1 MTCTKKDLVDSIC
14 LKYGFTIMQSSR
26 IVEFFFDHIK
36 DALVTGE
43 DVLISGF
50 GKFYLIDKKIRKGRN
65 PATGEDLMLDA
76 RRIISFRTAG
86 KLKKKLNE

>member
-1 MTCTKKDLVDSIC
+1 MTCTKKELIDSIC
-14 LKYGFTIMQSSR
+14 LKHGFTIMQSSR
-26 IVEFFFDHIK
+26 IVEFFFDRIK

-76 RRIISFRTAG
+76 RRIISFKSSG

>member
-14 LKYGFTIMQSSR
+14 LKYGFTAMRSSN
-26 IVEFFFDHIK
+26 IVECFFNHIK

-76 RRIISFRTAG
+76 RRIISFKSSG